1 MIRLHI
7 KQLSKQF
14 TQVGI
19 LFAIVLSLAATFGF
33 STVSANGP
41 AQDPETAKFETDFM
55 QTMIDHH
62 NMASEMAKVCLQK
75 ATHDEL
81 RTMCQNIIDS
91 QTKEIQEM
99 QSWLASWY
107 QIDHQPMMMQNNQQM
122 MNELNAASGADF
134 EMMFLKMM
142 IEHHTT
148 AIQEATPCVQRA
160 EHQELKDLCQ
170 NIITSQ
176 QKEIDQMQTWLA
188 QWYNVS
194 ASAAQATPAAGS
206 SATPEANLTAT
217 PAANVTTTPEVN
229 ATGTPN
235 ASPTLPQTGGTFETS
250 VLPILIGLL
259 LLGAGLILFR
269 MRIQMRSEK

>member
-7 KQLSKQF
+7 KQRSKRF

-19 LFAIVLSLAATFGF
+19 LFAIMLSFAATVGF

-41 AQDPETAKFETDFM
+41 AQDPATAKFETDFM

-81 RTMCQNIIDS
+81 RSMCQNIIDA

-99 QSWLASWY
+99 QSWLSAWY
-107 QIDHQPMMMQNNQQM
+107 KIDKQPMMMQDGDQM
-122 MNELNAASGADF
+122 MSQLNAASGADF

-160 EHQELKDLCQ
+160 EHPELKNLCQ
-170 NIITSQ
+170 NIISSQ
-176 QKEIDQMQTWLA
+176 SKEIAQMQTWLT

-194 ASAAQATPAAGS
+194 A
-206 SATPEANLTAT
+206 N
-217 PAANVTTTPEVN
+217 TT
-229 ATGTPN
+229 
-235 ASPTLPQTGGTFETS
+235 ASPNQGQNPSPPTALPQTGGTFAPNPIAI
-250 VLPILIGLL
+250 VLGLL
-259 LLGAGLILFR
+259 LLGGGLFLFQIR
-269 MRIQMRSEK
+269 RKTN